1 MLVVSTPQAFEDV
14 LKYQFMNFPK
24 GPHFKDNMKDL
35 LGGGI
40 FAVDGV
46 KWAHQCDV
54 ARELFRA
61 QELQLPFQAAFDRA
75 QRLTTQRFVRP
86 RWFWKMQKR
95 LGLGA
100 EDQLQL
106 DIKEIDTT
114 VLSIV
119 QQVLANRAL
128 TPEDGRAKNAS
139 MLSLFLDIIAKSPK
153 TEEHQYDP
161 VYLRDVVVNFLVAG
175 RDTTAQALSWF
186 FYNASQNP
194 RVETKLR
201 REIYTKL
208 PELMAAE
215 CCVPT
220 LQQYA
225 VRDTVLSD
233 GTFVPAGTM
242 VCLPLYAM
250 GRMTHVWGPD
260 AAEFKPERWINPSTK
275 TIISVS
281 AFKFVAFNA
290 GPRMCLGNSLAGLE
304 LKLVA
309 ALYSPRRNVVYMHSP
324 TYLDALSRL
333 PVHQQRERMTVALL
347 EACFPDGELSQYLQ
361 LLAPTIATRG
371 QLEAFHSRDYIDAL
385 YEFGAGRESRR
396 LSAQDQELLEE
407 SGLVDDAYDDEK
419 VLPPAAINLGGGRHH
434 AMRSQASGFCYV
446 NDVVLGVQRLLSK
459 GKMKRVLVLD
469 IDVHHGDGTQE
480 AFYYSEQVTTISFH
494 LREPGFF
501 PGTGADT
508 EVGAGRGRRNNVNVP
523 LQRGITDDQFHG
535 LFQRVVSKA
544 VETVQPEVLVLVCG
558 VNTLARDPL
567 GGFNLTS
574 DGICDSVEAI
584 MALQLPVLCLGAGG
598 YSGADASK
606 TFAAIIATV
615 IGQRQQLPEHI
626 PEHDFYE
633 EYLPNMQLVTTPVAH
648 RPNLNTAGTLRK
660 TEDCAFETLEQFALD
675 RRTRIQQVSKKRPM
689 TAAQIGFVRTSSDLV
704 EDATT
709 PID

>member
-1 MLVVSTPQAFEDV
+1 MES
-14 LKYQFMNFPK
+14 
-24 GPHFKDNMKDL
+24 
-35 LGGGI
+35 
-40 FAVDGV
+40 
-46 KWAHQCDV
+46 
-54 ARELFRA
+54 
-61 QELQLPFQAAFDRA
+61 
-75 QRLTTQRFVRP
+75 
-86 RWFWKMQKR
+86 
-95 LGLGA
+95 
-100 EDQLQL
+100 
-106 DIKEIDTT
+106 
-114 VLSIV
+114 
-119 QQVLANRAL
+119 
-128 TPEDGRAKNAS
+128 
-139 MLSLFLDIIAKSPK
+139 
-153 TEEHQYDP
+153 
-161 VYLRDVVVNFLVAG
+161 
-175 RDTTAQALSWF
+175 
-186 FYNASQNP
+186 
-194 RVETKLR
+194 
-201 REIYTKL
+201 
-208 PELMAAE
+208 
-215 CCVPT
+215 
-220 LQQYA
+220 
-225 VRDTVLSD
+225 
-233 GTFVPAGTM
+233 
-242 VCLPLYAM
+242 
-250 GRMTHVWGPD
+250 
-260 AAEFKPERWINPSTK
+260 
-275 TIISVS
+275 
-281 AFKFVAFNA
+281 
-290 GPRMCLGNSLAGLE
+290 
-304 LKLVA
+304 
-309 ALYSPRRNVVYMHSP
+309 
-324 TYLDALSRL
+324 
-333 PVHQQRERMTVALL
+333 
-347 EACFPDGELSQYLQ
+347 SQYLQ

-385 YEFGAGRESRR
+385 SEFGAGRESRR

-407 SGLVDDAYDDEK
+407 SGLVDDAYVFPGLFEYCAYVAGVTLTAVDALLYLLRSQDDEK

-574 DGICDSVEAI
+574 DGICDCVEAI

-606 TFAAIIATV
+606 TFAAIVATV
-615 IGQRQQLPEHI
+615 IDQRQQLPEHI